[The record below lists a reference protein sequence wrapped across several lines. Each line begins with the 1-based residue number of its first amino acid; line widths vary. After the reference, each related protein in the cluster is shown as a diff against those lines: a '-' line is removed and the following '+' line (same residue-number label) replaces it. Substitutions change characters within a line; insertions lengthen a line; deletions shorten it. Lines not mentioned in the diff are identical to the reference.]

1 MHHDSAE
8 SAKALSL
15 LRTARG
21 QLDAVINMTLD
32 DRYCVD
38 ISKQILAVQAL
49 LRKSNHIILRQH
61 LDTCVRDAVNDNKAD
76 EKMNEI
82 MTILDSYIG

>member
-1 MHHDSAE
+1 MHHDTPE
-8 SAKALSL
+8 TQKALGL
-15 LRTARG
+15 MRTARG
-21 QLDAVINMTLD
+21 QLEAVINMTLE

-49 LRKSNHIILRQH
+49 LKKANHIILRQH
-61 LDTCVRDAVNDNKAD
+61 LDTCVREAIVEKKAD
-76 EKMNEI
+76 EKINEV